1 MERGKEG
8 KSTMSK
14 RHSDLEA
21 VQDELQVTVGKLE
34 GIEKSLIAL
43 RDSLPA
49 PVPGDREEESDE
61 RTDVATE
68 LRSVIDC
75 VLTDSI
81 RPAARDLR
89 AASRYRG
96 QREK

>member
-1 MERGKEG
+1 MSEG
-8 KSTMSK
+8 
-14 RHSDLEA
+14 HPDVEA
-21 VQDELQVTVGKLE
+21 VQDELQVVVEKLE
-34 GIEKSLIAL
+34 GIEKDLIAL

-49 PVPGDREEESDE
+49 PAPGDQADESDE
-61 RTDVATE
+61 RSDVVME

-89 AASRYRG
+89 AVSVYRG
-96 QREK
+96 KREK